1 MKRLRYENVGL
12 DAADAEI
19 LEALIGNARISL
31 TALARLVGLSPPSVS
46 ERIKRL
52 EEAGVIRGYT
62 LALDPEALGLPIT
75 AWLRIRPMPGQLAK
89 VVEILRGMP
98 EIVECDRVTG
108 EDCFLAR
115 AHLASVEDLEAVI
128 DEIIPYAMTNTAIV
142 QSSPVPRRLP
152 LVQPVKRGQG
162 RGTPG

>member
-1 MKRLRYENVGL
+1 MQRLRYENESL
-12 DAADAEI
+12 DAFDARL
-19 LEALIGNARISL
+19 LEALIDNARTSL
-31 TALARLVGLSPPSVS
+31 TALARMVGLSPPSVS
-46 ERIKRL
+46 ERIKRM

-89 VVEILRGMP
+89 VVEILRAMP

-152 LVQPVKRGQG
+152 LVQPVRRREPKAG
-162 RGTPG
+162 